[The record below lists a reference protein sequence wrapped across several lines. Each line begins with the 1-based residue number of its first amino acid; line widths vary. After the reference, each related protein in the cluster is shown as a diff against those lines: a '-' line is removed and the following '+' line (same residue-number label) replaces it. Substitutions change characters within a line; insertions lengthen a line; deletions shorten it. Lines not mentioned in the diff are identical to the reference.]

1 MAIAT
6 EDLSMATF
14 CGQCGFP
21 QSTSSTF
28 CPNCG
33 GRLPAAASSPV
44 PMKTVYVPV
53 PAPPP
58 AAKPKGSS
66 ALKIVLILLVFFAV
80 GAAAVIGGVYYVAHK
95 VKQTVVEKAA
105 TYGVDLSSS
114 PSSGDSSAALRP
126 LPKACDLLSAPEV
139 AQFLGEPIERKEQ
152 QSDGACYYYGPA
164 GLSAQLAQQQAA
176 STFHRAEAPGSNV
189 SANEITNSVD
199 QLASNLAASGAR
211 TGTGGE
217 MPLLML
223 IVGTDGKTQMNAL
236 NAAGAIFGGIA
247 SGANAKGLTMSTK
260 IPGLG
265 DQAVRMPKLGLNVLQ
280 GDNFVRIIAGPVP
293 DADAKTIE
301 IARAVLPKI

>member
-1 MAIAT
+1 
-6 EDLSMATF
+6 MATF

-44 PMKTVYVPV
+44 PAPMQPAYVQA
-53 PAPPP
+53 PAPPPP

-66 ALKIVLILLVFFAV
+66 ALKIVLVLLVVFAV
-80 GAAAVIGGVYYVAHK
+80 GAVAVIGGLYYVAHK

-114 PSSGDSSAALRP
+114 PSSSDSSEAAARP
-126 LPKACDLLSAPEV
+126 LPKACDLLSAQEV
-139 AQFLGEPIERKEQ
+139 SQFLGEPIERKEQ
-152 QSDGACYYYGPA
+152 QSDGACFYYGPA
-164 GLSAQLAQQQAA
+164 GLSAELAQEQAA
-176 STFHRAEAPGSNV
+176 STFHRAAAPGSNV
-189 SANEITNSVD
+189 PGNELINSVD
-199 QLASNLAASGAR
+199 QLANNLGVPGSQ

-223 IVGTDGKTQMNAL
+223 IVANDGKVQMKAL
-236 NAAGAIFGGIA
+236 NATAAFFGRIVPADNG
-247 SGANAKGLTMSTK
+247 KGLAMSAK
-260 IPGLG
+260 VPGLG
-265 DQAVRMPKLGLNVLQ
+265 DEAIRLQKLGLNVLQ
-280 GDNFVRIIAGPVP
+280 GNNLVRIIAGPVP